1 MSHSGF
7 NMRYILKFSLC
18 AIAACLMLASNS
30 CKKDEVPNVETLTNQ
45 FCFNGVTNDIQ
56 SVLYEYDNLN
66 GVYTFF
72 ISPSKGIEDIEAML
86 NANDYIKITSS
97 VANGKID
104 LTSEGNSLSYMD
116 FSISSA
122 ESSGIEYSEL
132 SLVLDSNNLR
142 LSLSAKKNS
151 GDELRAEYHGTC
163 TNVSENHITLDRAVM
178 SFYMGKQSELEN
190 YYIVLTNAEF
200 KLDDNE
206 YSLESEGYALQ
217 MDLYV
222 DNAGF
227 VLDLPEGEYGSSSTA
242 SNFTYSDK
250 FSGIMMKDAAG
261 NVSELIPLSDKVV
274 IEASGNNTY
283 TISAS
288 FVQDGT
294 TYSVSFSGELPMEN
308 ADFNPSLPQ
317 IGEDLDFKGF
327 YAEAVYEGNILENGT
342 GLMEIVIYD
351 ENWEN
356 RISPGYGMTLVL
368 LHDLFLDSKKSRVMP
383 GEYTVSSSLEHSTC
397 ITTEEINIMGLVM
410 PLGSY
415 VMKNDGTE
423 NAEYAYVAGGN
434 ITVSE
439 NGMNTVIDGT
449 ILTPDGYTVK
459 IYFDGPI
466 GITDNS
472 KDDND
477 GSTTLEKDLALD
489 LDYLPT
495 AYCTPKT
502 DIWVKGLGTIPVE
515 DLTTVTPPAEEA
527 CGYQIIDIGMATGFY
542 DEDGIL
548 VEGDIIRL
556 DLLVNPGDE
565 GKITVGTYT
574 VTPNRY
580 PASFRPG
587 VAPRG
592 YQGMEGNLGTRYMDI
607 ANAIGSGDIDG
618 DGVVEENVPLNIPTQ
633 AGFACLYEGTV
644 TISKAA
650 GGENYYTFEIDGMDV
665 LKHKITGSWTGP
677 VCLMG
682 TDTPVL
688 PSDNSFN
695 APMRLKS
702 QRPLFENKLK

>member
-1 MSHSGF
+1 MMKRIS
-7 NMRYILKFSLC
+7 KFSLC
-18 AIAACLMLASNS
+18 AIVLCLMLAGNS
-30 CKKDEVPNVETLTNQ
+30 CKKDDGPNEGALTNQ
-45 FCFNGVTNDIQ
+45 FSFNGVTNDIQ

-565 GKITVGTYT
+565 RKITVGTYT

>member
-30 CKKDEVPNVETLTNQ
+30 CKKDEAPNVETLTNQ

-178 SFYMGKQSELEN
+178 SFYMGKESELEN

-200 KLDDNE
+200 KLDGNE

-368 LHDLFLDSKKSRVMP
+368 LHDLFLDSKKSRIMP

-397 ITTEEINIMGLVM
+397 ITTEEINIMGLVL

-459 IYFDGPI
+459 IYFDGPV

-495 AYCTPKT
+495 AYCTPQT

>member
-1 MSHSGF
+1 MAHSGF

-30 CKKDEVPNVETLTNQ
+30 CKKDEAPNVETLINQ

-72 ISPSKGIEDIEAML
+72 ISPSEGIENIEAML
-86 NANDYIKITSS
+86 NANDFIKIVSS
-97 VANGKID
+97 SANGQID
-104 LTSEGNSLSYMD
+104 LTSEGNSLSYKD
-116 FSISSA
+116 FVVSSA

-132 SLVLDSNNLR
+132 SLVLDGNNLR
-142 LSLSAKKNS
+142 LSLSVKKNS

-178 SFYMGKQSELEN
+178 SCYMGKESELEN

-200 KLDDNE
+200 KLDGNE

-217 MDLYV
+217 MDIYV

-308 ADFNPSLPQ
+308 ADFNPGLPQ

-368 LHDLFLDSKKSRVMP
+368 LHDLFLDSKKSRIMP

-397 ITTEEINIMGLVM
+397 MTTEEVNILGLIL

-459 IYFDGPI
+459 IYFDGPV

-527 CGYQIIDIGMATGFY
+527 CGYQIIDICMAHGF
-542 DEDGIL
+542 
-548 VEGDIIRL
+548 
-556 DLLVNPGDE
+556 
-565 GKITVGTYT
+565 
-574 VTPNRY
+574 
-580 PASFRPG
+580 
-587 VAPRG
+587 
-592 YQGMEGNLGTRYMDI
+592 
-607 ANAIGSGDIDG
+607 
-618 DGVVEENVPLNIPTQ
+618 
-633 AGFACLYEGTV
+633 
-644 TISKAA
+644 
-650 GGENYYTFEIDGMDV
+650 
-665 LKHKITGSWTGP
+665 
-677 VCLMG
+677 
-682 TDTPVL
+682 
-688 PSDNSFN
+688 
-695 APMRLKS
+695 
-702 QRPLFENKLK
+702 

>member
-30 CKKDEVPNVETLTNQ
+30 CKKDEAPNVETLTNQ

-86 NANDYIKITSS
+86 NANDFIKITSS
-97 VANGKID
+97 VANGEID

-178 SFYMGKQSELEN
+178 SFYMGKESELEN

-200 KLDDNE
+200 KLDGNE

>member
-30 CKKDEVPNVETLTNQ
+30 CKKDEAPNVETLTNQ

-217 MDLYV
+217 LDLYA

-227 VLDLPEGEYGSSSTA
+227 ILDLPAGEYSSSSTV
-242 SNFTYSDK
+242 SNLTYSDK
-250 FSGIMMKDAAG
+250 FSGIIAKDAAG
-261 NVSELIPLSDKVV
+261 NVSELIPLYDKVV
-274 IEASGNNTY
+274 VETSDNSTY

-294 TYSVSFSGELPMEN
+294 TYSVSFSGELSMEN

-327 YAEAVYEGNILENGT
+327 YAEASYEGNVLENGT

-356 RISPGYGMTLVL
+356 RISPGHGMTLVL
-368 LHDLFLDSKKSRVMP
+368 LHDLFIDSKKCRIMP

-397 ITTEEINIMGLVM
+397 MTTEEVNILGLIL

-415 VMKNDGTE
+415 VMRNDGTE
-423 NAEYAYVAGGN
+423 NATYAYVAGGN

-439 NGMNTVIDGT
+439 NGNNTVIEGT
-449 ILTPDGYTVK
+449 VLTPDGYTVN

-477 GSTTLEKDLALD
+477 GSTTLEKDLELE

-495 AYCTPKT
+495 AYCTPQT

-515 DLTTVTPPAEEA
+515 DLTNVTPPAEEA
-527 CGYQIIDIGMATGFY
+527 CGYQSIDIGMATGFY
-542 DEDGIL
+542 DEDGKL

-565 GKITVGTYT
+565 GKITTGTYT

-587 VAPRG
+587 TAPRG

-633 AGFACLYEGTV
+633 AGFACLYEGTI

-702 QRPLFENKLK
+702 QRSLLENKLK

>member
-86 NANDYIKITSS
+86 NANDFIKITSS
-97 VANGKID
+97 VANGEID

>member
-18 AIAACLMLASNS
+18 AIATCLMLASNS
-30 CKKDEVPNVETLTNQ
+30 CKKDEAPNVETLINQ

-72 ISPSKGIEDIEAML
+72 ISPSEGIENIEAML
-86 NANDYIKITSS
+86 NANDFIKIVSS
-97 VANGKID
+97 SANGQID
-104 LTSEGNSLSYMD
+104 LTSEGNSLSYKD
-116 FSISSA
+116 FVVSSA
-122 ESSGIEYSEL
+122 ESSEIKSSDL
-132 SLVLDSNNLR
+132 SLVLDNNALI
-142 LSLSAKKNS
+142 LSLSAKKNN
-151 GDELRAEYHGTC
+151 GDELRAEYDGAC
-163 TNVSENHITLDRAVM
+163 VNASENHISLDKAVM
-178 SFYMGKQSELEN
+178 SLYMGMESGMEN
-190 YYIVLTNAEF
+190 YYIVLTNAGF
-200 KLDDNE
+200 KLDGTD

-217 MDLYV
+217 LDLYA

-227 VLDLPEGEYGSSSTA
+227 ILDLPAGEYSSSSTV
-242 SNFTYSDK
+242 SNLTYSDK

-294 TYSVSFSGELPMEN
+294 TYSVSFSGELSMEN

-368 LHDLFLDSKKSRVMP
+368 LHDLFLDSKKSRIMP

-397 ITTEEINIMGLVM
+397 MTTEEVNILGLIL

-459 IYFDGPI
+459 IYFDGPV

-702 QRPLFENKLK
+702 QRSLLENKLK

>member
-163 TNVSENHITLDRAVM
+163 TNVSENYITLDRAVM

>member
-97 VANGKID
+97 VANGEID

-178 SFYMGKQSELEN
+178 SFYMGKESELEN

-200 KLDDNE
+200 KLDGNE

-261 NVSELIPLSDKVV
+261 NVSELIPLTDKVV

>member
-86 NANDYIKITSS
+86 NANDFIKITSS
-97 VANGKID
+97 VANGEID

-178 SFYMGKQSELEN
+178 SFYMGKESELEN

-200 KLDDNE
+200 KLDGNE

-261 NVSELIPLSDKVV
+261 NVSELIPLTDKVV

-368 LHDLFLDSKKSRVMP
+368 LHDLFLDSKKSRIMP

>member
-515 DLTTVTPPAEEA
+515 
-527 CGYQIIDIGMATGFY
+527 
-542 DEDGIL
+542 
-548 VEGDIIRL
+548 
-556 DLLVNPGDE
+556 
-565 GKITVGTYT
+565 
-574 VTPNRY
+574 
-580 PASFRPG
+580 
-587 VAPRG
+587 
-592 YQGMEGNLGTRYMDI
+592 
-607 ANAIGSGDIDG
+607 
-618 DGVVEENVPLNIPTQ
+618 
-633 AGFACLYEGTV
+633 
-644 TISKAA
+644 
-650 GGENYYTFEIDGMDV
+650 
-665 LKHKITGSWTGP
+665 LKTLQT
-677 VCLMG
+677 
-682 TDTPVL
+682 
-688 PSDNSFN
+688 
-695 APMRLKS
+695 
-702 QRPLFENKLK
+702 

>member
-30 CKKDEVPNVETLTNQ
+30 CKKDEAPNVETLINQ

-66 GVYTFF
+66 GIYTFF

-86 NANDYIKITSS
+86 NANDFIKITSS
-97 VANGKID
+97 VANGEID

-178 SFYMGKQSELEN
+178 SFYMGKESELEN

-200 KLDDNE
+200 KLDGNE

-261 NVSELIPLSDKVV
+261 NVSELIPLTDKVV

-368 LHDLFLDSKKSRVMP
+368 LHDLFLDSKKSRIMP

-459 IYFDGPI
+459 IYFDGPV

>member
-30 CKKDEVPNVETLTNQ
+30 CKKDEAPNVETLINQ

-97 VANGKID
+97 VANGEID

-132 SLVLDSNNLR
+132 SLVLDGNNLR
-142 LSLSAKKNS
+142 LSLSVKKNS

-178 SFYMGKQSELEN
+178 SFYMGKESELEN
-190 YYIVLTNAEF
+190 YYIVLTNAGF
-200 KLDDNE
+200 KLDGTD

-217 MDLYV
+217 LDLYA

-227 VLDLPEGEYGSSSTA
+227 ILDLPAGEYSSSSTV
-242 SNFTYSDK
+242 SNLTYSDK
-250 FSGIMMKDAAG
+250 FSGIIAKDAAG
-261 NVSELIPLSDKVV
+261 NVSELIPLYDKVV
-274 IEASGNNTY
+274 VETSDNSTY

-294 TYSVSFSGELPMEN
+294 TYSVSFSGELSMEN

-327 YAEAVYEGNILENGT
+327 YAEASYEGNVLENGT

-356 RISPGYGMTLVL
+356 RISPGHGMTLVL
-368 LHDLFLDSKKSRVMP
+368 LHDLFIDSKKCRIMP

-397 ITTEEINIMGLVM
+397 MTTEEVNILGLIL

-415 VMKNDGTE
+415 VMRNDGTE
-423 NAEYAYVAGGN
+423 NATYAYVAGGN

-439 NGMNTVIDGT
+439 NGNNTVIEGT
-449 ILTPDGYTVK
+449 VLTPDGYTVN

-477 GSTTLEKDLALD
+477 GSTTLEKDLELE

-495 AYCTPKT
+495 AYCTPQT

-515 DLTTVTPPAEEA
+515 DLTNVTPPAEEA
-527 CGYQIIDIGMATGFY
+527 CGYQSIDIGMATGFY
-542 DEDGIL
+542 DEDVKL

-565 GKITVGTYT
+565 GKITTGTYT

-587 VAPRG
+587 TAPRG

-702 QRPLFENKLK
+702 QRSLLENKLK

>member
-1 MSHSGF
+1 MKRIS
-7 NMRYILKFSLC
+7 KFSLC
-18 AIAACLMLASNS
+18 AIVLCLMLAGNS
-30 CKKDEVPNVETLTNQ
+30 CKKDDGPNEGALTNQ
-45 FCFNGVTNDIQ
+45 FSFNGVTNDIQ

-565 GKITVGTYT
+565 RKITVGTYT

>member
-97 VANGKID
+97 VANGEID

-178 SFYMGKQSELEN
+178 SFYMGKESELEN

-200 KLDDNE
+200 KLDGNE

>member
-86 NANDYIKITSS
+86 NANDFIKITSS
-97 VANGKID
+97 VANGEID

-142 LSLSAKKNS
+142 LGLSAKKNS

-178 SFYMGKQSELEN
+178 SFYMGKESELEN

-200 KLDDNE
+200 KLDGNE

-242 SNFTYSDK
+242 SNFTYFDK

-261 NVSELIPLSDKVV
+261 NVSELIPLTDKVV

-368 LHDLFLDSKKSRVMP
+368 LHDLFLDSKKSRIMP

-459 IYFDGPI
+459 IYFDGPV

>member
-18 AIAACLMLASNS
+18 AIATCLMLASNS
-30 CKKDEVPNVETLTNQ
+30 CKKDEAPNVETLINQ

-72 ISPSKGIEDIEAML
+72 ISPSEGIENIEAML
-86 NANDYIKITSS
+86 NANDFIKIVSS
-97 VANGKID
+97 SANGQID
-104 LTSEGNSLSYMD
+104 LTSEGNSLSYKD
-116 FSISSA
+116 FVVSSA
-122 ESSGIEYSEL
+122 ESSEIKSSDL
-132 SLVLDSNNLR
+132 SLVLDNNALI
-142 LSLSAKKNS
+142 LSLSAKKNN
-151 GDELRAEYHGTC
+151 GDELRAEYDGAC
-163 TNVSENHITLDRAVM
+163 VNASENHISLDKAVM
-178 SFYMGKQSELEN
+178 SLYMGMESGMEN
-190 YYIVLTNAEF
+190 YYIVLTNAGF
-200 KLDDNE
+200 KLDGTD

-217 MDLYV
+217 LDLYA

-227 VLDLPEGEYGSSSTA
+227 ILDLPAGEYSSSSTV
-242 SNFTYSDK
+242 SNLTYSDK

-308 ADFNPSLPQ
+308 VGFNPGLPQ

-368 LHDLFLDSKKSRVMP
+368 LHDLFLDSKKSRIMP

-397 ITTEEINIMGLVM
+397 MTTEEVNILGLIL

-459 IYFDGPI
+459 IYFDGPV

>member
-30 CKKDEVPNVETLTNQ
+30 CKKDEAPNVETLTNQ

-86 NANDYIKITSS
+86 NANDFIKITSS
-97 VANGKID
+97 VANGEID

-178 SFYMGKQSELEN
+178 SFYMGKESELEN

-200 KLDDNE
+200 KLDGNE

-317 IGEDLDFKGF
+317 IGEDLDFKG
-327 YAEAVYEGNILENGT
+327 YEGNILENGT

-368 LHDLFLDSKKSRVMP
+368 LHDLFLDSKKSRIMP

-397 ITTEEINIMGLVM
+397 ITTEEINIMGLVL

-459 IYFDGPI
+459 IYFDGPV

>member
-30 CKKDEVPNVETLTNQ
+30 CKKDEAPNVEILINQ

-86 NANDYIKITSS
+86 NANDFIKITSS
-97 VANGKID
+97 VANGEID

-178 SFYMGKQSELEN
+178 SFYMGKESELEN

-200 KLDDNE
+200 KLDGNE

-261 NVSELIPLSDKVV
+261 NVSELIPLTDKVV

-368 LHDLFLDSKKSRVMP
+368 LHDLFLDSKKSRIMP

>member
-30 CKKDEVPNVETLTNQ
+30 CKKDEAPNVETLINQ

-97 VANGKID
+97 VANGEID

-132 SLVLDSNNLR
+132 SLVLDGNNLR
-142 LSLSAKKNS
+142 LSLSVKKNS

-178 SFYMGKQSELEN
+178 SFYMGKESELEN

-200 KLDDNE
+200 KLDGNE

-242 SNFTYSDK
+242 SNFAYSDK

-308 ADFNPSLPQ
+308 VGFNPGLPQ

-368 LHDLFLDSKKSRVMP
+368 LHDLFLDSKKSRIMP

-397 ITTEEINIMGLVM
+397 MTTEEVNILGLIL

-459 IYFDGPI
+459 IYFDGPV

-495 AYCTPKT
+495 AYCTPQMT
-502 DIWVKGLGTIPVE
+502 
-515 DLTTVTPPAEEA
+515 
-527 CGYQIIDIGMATGFY
+527 
-542 DEDGIL
+542 
-548 VEGDIIRL
+548 
-556 DLLVNPGDE
+556 
-565 GKITVGTYT
+565 
-574 VTPNRY
+574 
-580 PASFRPG
+580 
-587 VAPRG
+587 
-592 YQGMEGNLGTRYMDI
+592 
-607 ANAIGSGDIDG
+607 
-618 DGVVEENVPLNIPTQ
+618 
-633 AGFACLYEGTV
+633 
-644 TISKAA
+644 
-650 GGENYYTFEIDGMDV
+650 
-665 LKHKITGSWTGP
+665 
-677 VCLMG
+677 
-682 TDTPVL
+682 
-688 PSDNSFN
+688 
-695 APMRLKS
+695 
-702 QRPLFENKLK
+702 